1 VALLH
6 GSNVLYEAPFVNT
19 GEEYLPAWYGFSAN
33 GNITA
38 PYVFANFGYE
48 EDFEALVQANVS
60 LTGKI
65 AMLKIADVSP
75 YLREKGSTFFGPFKS
90 ETART

>member
-1 VALLH
+1 MVRLLCQWQH
-6 GSNVLYEAPFVNT
+6 YRSLC
-19 GEEYLPAWYGFSAN
+19 
-33 GNITA
+33 
-38 PYVFANFGYE
+38 FANFGYE